1 MRARFG
7 GWIDPRLGLIDYSG
21 IARAAEIRARNNR
34 MREEDEERKRQEKMK
49 AVGSIIQTFKEKSD
63 ENKKIDLFSENAY
76 RKLGSEDK
84 ADQRFLNLFGI
95 NEGMFGDMN
104 EKEKMEAIR
113 NTFRTLGIDQVIDL
127 NNAYQLSELKLQG
140 DIERDRA
147 QYETAISFGSRSDGT
162 KETPN
167 FNTTDLTNIENSEA
181 YDKLP
186 QEDKEALTAL
196 KTGTNSDGSPITNAN
211 AIYEKVKSE
220 LEKAEKKLEGIKR
233 SKAFEERGGISNIS
247 FNVG

>member
-1 MRARFG
+1 
-7 GWIDPRLGLIDYSG
+7 
-21 IARAAEIRARNNR
+21 

-49 AVGSIIQTFKEKSD
+49 AVGSIIQTFKQKSD
-63 ENKKIDLFSENAY
+63 ENKKIDLFSENVY

-84 ADQRFLNLFGI
+84 AEQRFLNLFGI

-113 NTFRTLGIDQVIDL
+113 NTLRTLGIDQVIDL

-147 QYETAISFGSRSDGT
+147 QYETAISFSSQFGGD
-162 KETPN
+162 KTPN

-181 YDKLP
+181 FDNLS
-186 QEDKEALTAL
+186 QEDKEALNAL
-196 KTGTNSDGSPITNAN
+196 KTGTNTDGTPLTDAN
-211 AIYEKVKSE
+211 KIYDRLTSSLRKAEQE
-220 LEKAEKKLEGIKR
+220 LEKEKKITGETEARTEGLGSLFK
-233 SKAFEERGGISNIS
+233 GTGS
-247 FNVG
+247 FTGKDNPASFY

>member
-7 GWIDPRLGLIDYSG
+7 GGIDPRLGLIDYSG

-49 AVGSIIQTFKEKSD
+49 AVGSIIQTFKQKSD

-113 NTFRTLGIDQVIDL
+113 NTLRTLGIDQVIDL

-140 DIERDRA
+140 DIELQKVKNEEFD
-147 QYETAISFGSRSDGT
+147 ISKITDKDPNTFDKTPSPEKLEELYNQGVRQITVAGQVVPILPPDEEEEE
-162 KETPN
+162 ETPERDPRGRLIKVPTIEEPKLIIPKSRKGFSRNPN
-167 FNTTDLTNIENSEA
+167 F
-181 YDKLP
+181 
-186 QEDKEALTAL
+186 
-196 KTGTNSDGSPITNAN
+196 
-211 AIYEKVKSE
+211 
-220 LEKAEKKLEGIKR
+220 R
-233 SKAFEERGGISNIS
+233 
-247 FNVG
+247 

>member
-7 GWIDPRLGLIDYSG
+7 GGIDPRLGLIDYSG

-49 AVGSIIQTFKEKSD
+49 AVGSILQTLKQKSD

-113 NTFRTLGIDQVIDL
+113 NTFRTLGIDQVVDL

-140 DIERDRA
+140 DIELQKVKNEEFD
-147 QYETAISFGSRSDGT
+147 ISKITDKDPNTFDKTPSPEKLEELYNQGVRQITVAGQVVPILPPEEEDTVSPFSSER
-162 KETPN
+162 KKNIIQTPN
-167 FNTTDLTNIENSEA
+167 LGDELM
-181 YDKLP
+181 DKFSNP
-186 QEDKEALTAL
+186 RT
-196 KTGTNSDGSPITNAN
+196 
-211 AIYEKVKSE
+211 
-220 LEKAEKKLEGIKR
+220 R
-233 SKAFEERGGISNIS
+233 SR
-247 FNVG
+247 

>member
-7 GWIDPRLGLIDYSG
+7 GGIDPRLGLIDYSG

-104 EKEKMEAIR
+104 EKEKMEAIK
-113 NTFRTLGIDQVIDL
+113 NTFRTLGIDQVVDL
-127 NNAYQLSELKLQG
+127 NNAYQLSELKLKG
-140 DIERDRA
+140 DIELQRVKNEEFDLSKI
-147 QYETAISFGSRSDGT
+147 TDKVSTTFD
-162 KETPN
+162 KTPSEEKLEELYN
-167 FNTTDLTNIENSEA
+167 QGVREITVAGKVVPILTPDDEEEEEDTVLPFSSER
-181 YDKLP
+181 K
-186 QEDKEALTAL
+186 K
-196 KTGTNSDGSPITNAN
+196 NM
-211 AIYEKVKSE
+211 SE
-220 LEKAEKKLEGIKR
+220 LPNLGKILGR
-233 SKAFEERGGISNIS
+233 PRTTSR
-247 FNVG
+247 